1 MNLEPKNQL
10 KLFGFNDEFN
20 KLKSLYEKK
29 KLPTKIMFS
38 GQKGLGKSTLAYH
51 LINYILSKDEKEFYN
66 VLNFT
71 INENNKSYKLIQNN
85 TNPNFDL
92 VDLQPEKKNI
102 DIKQIRDLILK
113 MNKSSFNSKP
123 RFILIDNI
131 EFLNL
136 NSSNAL
142 LKNLEEP
149 NENIYLILINSE
161 KKILETIKS
170 RCLNFK
176 ISKSYA
182 QIQKIT
188 NLLIDQNISNLVN
201 KELLNYYLTPGKIL
215 NLIKFSNDYDINL
228 QTKNINDFLRL
239 IIDNSYYKKD
249 LSIKLLVYDLI
260 EFFLINYTKFTKYQ
274 YYNYFIKKIND
285 IKKFNLDEE
294 SFFIEF
300 RSKLLN
306 G

>member
-1 MNLEPKNQL
+1 MNLESKNQL
-10 KLFGFNDEFN
+10 KLFEFKDEFN
-20 KLKSLYEKK
+20 ELVSLYENK

-51 LINYILSKDEKEFYN
+51 LINYILSKDEKYFYDL
-66 VLNFT
+66 VNFT
-71 INENNKSYKLIQNN
+71 INKNNKSYKLIQNN

-131 EFLNL
+131 EYLNL

-149 NENIYLILINSE
+149 NKNIYFILINSE

-182 QIQKIT
+182 EIQKIT

-239 IIDNSYYKKD
+239 IIDNNYYKKD

-260 EFFLINYTKFTKYQ
+260 EFFLINYTKFNKYQ

>member
-10 KLFGFNDEFN
+10 KLLGFNDEFN
-20 KLKSLYEKK
+20 ELKSLYEKK
-29 KLPTKIMFS
+29 RLPTKIMFS

-131 EFLNL
+131 E
-136 NSSNAL
+136 
-142 LKNLEEP
+142 
-149 NENIYLILINSE
+149 
-161 KKILETIKS
+161 
-170 RCLNFK
+170 
-176 ISKSYA
+176 
-182 QIQKIT
+182 
-188 NLLIDQNISNLVN
+188 
-201 KELLNYYLTPGKIL
+201 
-215 NLIKFSNDYDINL
+215 
-228 QTKNINDFLRL
+228 
-239 IIDNSYYKKD
+239 
-249 LSIKLLVYDLI
+249 
-260 EFFLINYTKFTKYQ
+260 
-274 YYNYFIKKIND
+274 
-285 IKKFNLDEE
+285 
-294 SFFIEF
+294 
-300 RSKLLN
+300 
-306 G
+306 

>member
-1 MNLEPKNQL
+1 
-10 KLFGFNDEFN
+10 
-20 KLKSLYEKK
+20 
-29 KLPTKIMFS
+29 MFS

-149 NENIYLILINSE
+149 NENIYFILINSE

-182 QIQKIT
+182 EIQKIT

-239 IIDNSYYKKD
+239 IIDNNYYKKD